1 MTLSV
6 LILADWT
13 TVSKKADEEKTGAIS
28 GLKGSP
34 ALLCFVSL
42 TIIVVIPIVVM
53 LLYSVDSPNAIKTPW
68 SAGDMLGYC
77 GTMGA
82 AFIAL
87 LGIVYGVFD
96 AWEQQRVQ
104 SRKSIAPYFSMVI
117 LAQKNRKGLS
127 SMPPFGIDNT
137 VELHTTDAGFREI
150 SNEYCEVDERAT
162 YVIIGNKIEYKDGLN
177 SHQWECV
184 KSKYMRMVVNGL
196 ELTLSNETIY
206 APLRFTNTGPGCAT
220 NVRVGV
226 YPKGEEWRGIR
237 SMTLDH
243 GESFYLGI
251 YIDTENCSPVGNY
264 ELGIAYYDC
273 FGYRYMQTFDLNVEK
288 EENGPYVSKLEYV
301 GRKAMIADPSSSN

>member
-1 MTLSV
+1 M
-6 LILADWT
+6 
-13 TVSKKADEEKTGAIS
+13 SKKGDEEKPAAIS

-42 TIIVVIPIVVM
+42 TIIVFIPIAVM
-53 LLYSVDSPNAIKTPW
+53 LLYPVDSPNVIKTLW

-104 SRKSIAPYFSMVI
+104 NRKSIAPHFSMVI
-117 LAQKNRKGLS
+117 LTQKNRKGLS
-127 SMPPFGIDNT
+127 SMLPCGSDDA
-137 VELHTTDAGFREI
+137 VELHTTDAGYREI
-150 SNEYCEVDERAT
+150 SNVYCEVDERET

-184 KSKYMRMVVNGL
+184 KSKSMRMVVNGL
-196 ELTLSNETIY
+196 ELSLPNQTIY
-206 APLRFTNTGPGCAT
+206 APLKFINTGPGCAT

-226 YPKGEEWRGIR
+226 YSKGEEWRGVR
-237 SMTLDH
+237 AMTLDH

-251 YIDTENCSPVGNY
+251 YIDTEKCSPVGNY

-273 FGYRYMQTFDLNVEK
+273 FGYRYMQTFDLSVDK
-288 EENGPYVSKLEYV
+288 EEDGSYVSKLEYV
-301 GRKAMIADPSSSN
+301 GRKVMIADPSSTN

>member
-1 MTLSV
+1 M
-6 LILADWT
+6 
-13 TVSKKADEEKTGAIS
+13 KNADEEKLGAIS

-42 TIIVVIPIVVM
+42 AIIFVIPIAVK
-53 LLYSVDSPNAIKTPW
+53 LLYSVDSPNVIKTPW
-68 SAGDMLGYC
+68 SAGEMLEYC
-77 GTMGA
+77 GMMGA

-117 LAQKNRKGLS
+117 LTQKNRKGLS
-127 SMPPFGIDNT
+127 SMLPFGSDDA

-150 SNEYCEVDERAT
+150 SNEYCEVDECET
-162 YVIIGNKIEYKDGLN
+162 YVLIGNKIEYKDGLT
-177 SHQWECV
+177 SEQWECV

-196 ELTLSNETIY
+196 ELSLLNRTIY
-206 APLRFTNTGPGCAT
+206 APLRFTNSGPGCAT

-226 YPKGEEWRGIR
+226 YSKGEEWRGVR

-251 YIDTENCSPVGNY
+251 YIDTENCSPAGNY
-264 ELGIAYYDC
+264 GLGIAYYDC
-273 FGYRYMQTFDLNVEK
+273 FGYRYMQTFDLIVDK
-288 EENGPYVSKLEYV
+288 EEDGSYVSKLEYI
-301 GRKAMIADPSSSN
+301 GRKVMIADPSSSN

>member
-1 MTLSV
+1 ML
-6 LILADWT
+6 
-13 TVSKKADEEKTGAIS
+13 KNADEEKIGESS

-42 TIIVVIPIVVM
+42 TIIVVIPVVVM
-53 LLYSVDSPNAIKTPW
+53 LLYSVDSPNVIKTPW
-68 SAGDMLGYC
+68 SAGEILGYC

-117 LAQKNRKGLS
+117 LTQKNRKGLG
-127 SMPPFGIDNT
+127 SMLSFGEDDAAESIS
-137 VELHTTDAGFREI
+137 TDVG
-150 SNEYCEVDERAT
+150 SKGTSDEYCEVDERET
-162 YVIIGNKIEYKDGLN
+162 YVIIGNVIEHKDGLT
-177 SHQWECV
+177 SQQWERV
-184 KSKYMRMVVNGL
+184 KSKQMRMFVNGL
-196 ELTLSNETIY
+196 ELSLPNKTIY
-206 APLRFTNTGPGCAT
+206 VPLRFTNSGPGCAT

-226 YPKGEEWRGIR
+226 YPKGEEWRGVR

-273 FGYRYMQTFDLNVEK
+273 FGYRYMQTFDLIVEQEK
-288 EENGPYVSKLEYV
+288 DGSYVSRLDYV
-301 GRKAMIADPSSSN
+301 SRKATIADPASSN

>member
-1 MTLSV
+1 M
-6 LILADWT
+6 
-13 TVSKKADEEKTGAIS
+13 SKKADEERIGANS

-42 TIIVVIPIVVM
+42 TIIVFIPIAVM
-53 LLYSVDSPNAIKTPW
+53 LLYSVDSPNVIKTPW

-104 SRKSIAPYFSMVI
+104 SRKSIAPHFSMVI

-127 SMPPFGIDNT
+127 SMLPFGSDDA
-137 VELHTTDAGFREI
+137 VESHTNDAGYREI
-150 SNEYCEVDERAT
+150 FNEYCEADERET
-162 YVIIGNKIEYKDGLN
+162 YVIIGNKIEYEDGLN
-177 SHQWECV
+177 RHQWECV

-196 ELTLSNETIY
+196 ELSLPNQTIY

-226 YPKGEEWRGIR
+226 YSKGEEWRGVR
-237 SMTLDH
+237 AMTLDH

-251 YIDTENCSPVGNY
+251 YIDTEKCSPVGYY

-273 FGYRYMQTFDLNVEK
+273 FGYRNMQTFDLSVDK
-288 EENGPYVSKLEYV
+288 EEDGSYVSKLEYV